1 MTTLSYLFTVALYM
15 LSGLYI
21 YFLMRRISSRFTER
35 KMKIINAVSL
45 AVSSVLAFG
54 GVGLATF
61 MFLYL
66 NN

>member
-1 MTTLSYLFTVALYM
+1 MPTLSYLFTVALYI

-21 YFLMRRISSRFTER
+21 YFLMRRISSRFTGR
-35 KMKIINAVSL
+35 KLKIMKNISL

-61 MFLYL
+61 VFLYL
-66 NN
+66 HN